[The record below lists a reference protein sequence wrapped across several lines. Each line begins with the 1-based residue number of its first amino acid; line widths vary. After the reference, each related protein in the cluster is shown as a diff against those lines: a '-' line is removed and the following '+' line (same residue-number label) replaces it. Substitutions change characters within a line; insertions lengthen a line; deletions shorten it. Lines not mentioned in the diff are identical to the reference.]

1 MSDKRETVTRTL
13 LVAVVVSLVCSIVVS
28 AAAVL
33 LKPRQEINRE
43 RMIQQDILEVAGLLS
58 PGVSVDEAFESVE
71 TRLLDLET
79 GTYVDA
85 DPASFDPDE
94 AAQDPATGQAIP
106 PDQDIAQIGR
116 RALWAKVY
124 LVREDGR
131 LSKIILPVRGYG
143 LWSTMYGLVA
153 ITPDGSTVQALKFY
167 EHAETPG
174 LGDKIDRPEW
184 RAKFVGKKIY
194 GADGSVALEVAKGTV
209 SPGAPLASYQVDGIA
224 GATLTARGVSRT
236 LRYWLGENAYGPFL
250 ARLALENGDSI

>member
-1 MSDKRETVTRTL
+1 MPDKRETVTRTL

-58 PGVSVDEAFESVE
+58 PGVSIDEAFESVE

-85 DPASFDPDE
+85 DPASFDPDK

-106 PDQDIAQIGR
+106 PDQDVAQIGR

-124 LVREDGR
+124 LVREGGR
-131 LSKIILPVRGYG
+131 LSKIILPVQGYG

-209 SPGAPLASYQVDGIA
+209 SPGAPLAPYQVDGIA